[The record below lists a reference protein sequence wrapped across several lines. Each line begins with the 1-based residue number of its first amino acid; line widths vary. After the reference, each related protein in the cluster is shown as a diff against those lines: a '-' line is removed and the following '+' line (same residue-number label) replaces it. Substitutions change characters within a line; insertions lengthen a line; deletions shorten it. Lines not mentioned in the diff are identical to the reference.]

1 MSRRQILLAASLA
14 LAALGLFLMA
24 LWSPARQVRL
34 HQEGLLDAI
43 ADRDWKRLEPFI
55 ADDYSDRWGHDKAN
69 VLEAARLAFGQFI
82 FLKIALDDPAVNV
95 TGEAGRLVARLKIS
109 GKGGPLAEAVVE
121 AAGNLRE
128 PFTFDWQQR
137 SWKPWDWAL
146 VRMEQRELQIPETG
160 F

>member
-1 MSRRQILLAASLA
+1 MSRRQILPASGIA
-14 LAALGLFLMA
+14 LAAVALFLVA

-43 ADRDWKRLEPFI
+43 SDRDWKRLGPFI

-69 VLEAARLAFGQFI
+69 VLEAAGIAFGQFV
-82 FLKIALDDPAVNV
+82 FLKVTLHDPAVSV
-95 TGEAGRLVARLKIS
+95 TGEAGRVVSRVVVG
-109 GKGGPLAEAVVE
+109 GKGGPLAEAVV
-121 AAGNLRE
+121 AVADGLRE

-146 VRMEQRELQIPETG
+146 VRMEQRELEIPEM
-160 F
+160 